1 MPITISSSDS
11 SMRPSIP
18 RRTSSKPDS
27 GLCTSGITA
36 RMEST
41 TRARADQTSA
51 PGRLADR
58 AADEAQQIKNRNA
71 QGEDKPMGSR
81 LALVAIYNGLVGAFL
96 LAGVA
101 THKLSRVITK
111 DRVTSPLRAP
121 FTEFEEEGG
130 PGEIEEEPRG
140 RGLRRAIGELLV
152 CPFCLGQWV
161 ATAILAGL
169 AVAPRTTRFVC
180 SIFAVV
186 AIGDFLQ
193 IFYKGSE
200 EKLL

>member
-1 MPITISSSDS
+1 
-11 SMRPSIP
+11 
-18 RRTSSKPDS
+18 
-27 GLCTSGITA
+27 
-36 RMEST
+36 MEST

-51 PGRLADR
+51 PERLADR
-58 AADEAQQIKNRNA
+58 AASEAQQIKDRNA
-71 QGEDKPMGSR
+71 QGEEKPMGSR
-81 LALVAIYNGLVGAFL
+81 LALVAIYNGLVGAFLLARSRSGRSLPERIGVGDLL

-130 PGEIEEEPRG
+130 PGEIEEKPRG

-152 CPFCLGQWV
+152 CPFC
-161 ATAILAGL
+161 LAGL